1 MDTQLHS
8 LSLAE
13 LKKVAKGRR
22 IKHYYIMP
30 RAELL
35 HLLTLPELPK
45 RIVIEKLTIVQL
57 RAEAKSKNIRGFWSL
72 NRGQLVEALYPTAT
86 PSTLSK
92 DENSDS
98 NQHES
103 PQNSNPNQQ
112 GA

>member
-8 LSLAE
+8 LSLAD

-35 HLLTLPELPK
+35 RLLSLPELPK
-45 RIVIEKLTIVQL
+45 NIVIEKLTIVQL
-57 RAEAKSKNIRGFWSL
+57 RAEAKTKGIRGFWSL
-72 NRGQLVEALYPTAT
+72 SRGQLVETLYPAT
-86 PSTLSK
+86 PSTLAK
-92 DENSDS
+92 DENGDS
-98 NQHES
+98 NQHET
-103 PQNSNPNQQ
+103 PQNTDPNQH